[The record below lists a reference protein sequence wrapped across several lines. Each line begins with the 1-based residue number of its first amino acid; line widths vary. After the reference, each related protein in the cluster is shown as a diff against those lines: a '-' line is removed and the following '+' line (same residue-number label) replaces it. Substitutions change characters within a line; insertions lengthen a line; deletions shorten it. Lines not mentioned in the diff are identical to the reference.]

1 MTLNRKRTAA
11 CAAACFI
18 TLLLSLS
25 AYRPT
30 SDIAAPKPDVAETR
44 QPQLSKFAALCTET
58 VLSGNEQ
65 DELSSVLREAANH
78 HAVDAA
84 LLAAMMISESGCKK
98 DARSHAGALGLMQL
112 MPSTAKWL
120 GVSDPMSVRESV
132 NGGAKYLALLL
143 EKFDGNLELAL
154 AAYNAGPATIR
165 RYRRIPP
172 YRETRMYIKRVMV
185 YYQALRESAQT
196 DELSA

>member
-1 MTLNRKRTAA
+1 
-11 CAAACFI
+11 
-18 TLLLSLS
+18 
-25 AYRPT
+25 
-30 SDIAAPKPDVAETR
+30 
-44 QPQLSKFAALCTET
+44 
-58 VLSGNEQ
+58 
-65 DELSSVLREAANH
+65 
-78 HAVDAA
+78 
-84 LLAAMMISESGCKK
+84 
-98 DARSHAGALGLMQL
+98 
-112 MPSTAKWL
+112 
-120 GVSDPMSVRESV
+120 MSVRESV